1 MLRKRALSA
10 ALLVLMLSTCPVTQA
25 QDPAAAATQAMAAA
39 SAASAA
45 ASAAQQS
52 ASAAAKAAQAAA
64 SSASA
69 SGSSTWIAP
78 ASFVVYSIPFIVL
91 FGSLIAIL
99 VIRSSLLP
107 KSWSLADALSE
118 EVPLPIVKK
127 GVAKDDAGKEITT
140 EEFVYDKDGK
150 PVLAPVLKASSSRVI
165 ALMGM
170 LAILFMFIGFGTFAL
185 YGFGKTGKMPE
196 SVDDLVKFLAAGM
209 TLFAPY
215 VVNKFASLFQGL
227 TGSK

>member
-1 MLRKRALSA
+1 MLRKIAFSA
-10 ALLVLMLSTCPVTQA
+10 ALLVLMLSTCPVAQA
-25 QDPAAAATQAMAAA
+25 QDSAAAATQAMAAA
-39 SAASAA
+39 SAASGA

-52 ASAAAKAAQAAA
+52 AGAAAKAAQAAA
-64 SSASA
+64 SSALA

-99 VIRSSLLP
+99 VIRSSLP
-107 KSWSLADALSE
+107 DSWSLADALSE

-127 GVAKDDAGKEITT
+127 TVAKDSAGKDITT
-140 EEFVYDKDGK
+140 EELVYDKDGK
-150 PVLAPVLKASSSRVI
+150 PALAPVMKASSSRVI